1 MCIDHKYIFN
11 TICHMLAL
19 EYEGKINVALAKMVL
34 TILTIETTPVPSSI
48 DQINIAIERIFRFT
62 IPNRLLQ
69 EAVDQLLTEKNV
81 RWVGGV
87 LIIDPKKRSEIET
100 IIKSA
105 RELQE
110 KVRSEWFFD
119 IADIYEEYQQEWEN
133 RLWDCLQTFTGKALR
148 RYGINVRMLLD
159 SREPTTTT
167 EATQSLEVLFREAYE
182 ECVDSVQYD
191 FVAKYVSL
199 FFREQNDIRKRYL
212 YELVNGAFTF
222 FALVSDETV
231 SSYMREIIKPVS
243 IFVDTNFI
251 FGVVELHNYPFNE
264 ISKEIL
270 SLVEKNDL
278 PLRFLVLDRT
288 LKEYKETLEY
298 YGGVIKGRSWQPAMS
313 RVALINGHMSSI
325 ERKYHELNAESPLD
339 PEIFLT
345 KYRSPEVLLKEHGFE
360 FYTPDQKAT
369 TERDEL
375 KKRLI
380 EQYKLHMQT
389 RYPDR
394 QPKRYESLEHDVTL
408 LLTAQEHRAEGSRI
422 LDAGAMCLT
431 IDSTLYS
438 FDWYENIQGNPL
450 GVTIFPNQL
459 LHLLRPFVSQI
470 IDFEGHFART
480 FALPEFQVIETD
492 YSEVRHRVL
501 DYLNSFSNM
510 NTETA
515 IHILTDA
522 YLLRRLKEVPIG
534 ENDEFEDLIE
544 KAIVIDNVRLQ
555 KENEILS
562 SKLNNAKTEIVKL
575 MAQLDTLNQALDTL
589 NQAKEKAEKLF
600 SEITLVIRIIIGF
613 VFASISLG
621 GLFILPVFLKW
632 EWLINHPAKIG
643 LYTATTVIV
652 GCIMWI
658 IIDKNTKR
666 RKIVSGSLILPCVW
680 IVIKLLGK

>member
-1 MCIDHKYIFN
+1 MCIDNNYIFN

-19 EYEGKINVALAKMVL
+19 EDEGKINVALAKLVL
-34 TILTIETTPVPSSI
+34 TILTIETTLAPSSL
-48 DQINIAIERIFRFT
+48 DEINIAIERIFKFT

-69 EAVDQLLTEKNV
+69 EAVDQLLTEKSV
-81 RWVGGV
+81 RWVRGV
-87 LIIDPKKRSEIET
+87 LIIDPEKRSEVEA

-110 KVRSEWFFD
+110 KVRSEWFFN
-119 IADIYEEYQQEWEN
+119 IADTCEEYQQEWEN
-133 RLWDCLQTFTGKALR
+133 GLWNCLQTFTGKALR
-148 RYGINVRMLLD
+148 RYGVNARVLLD
-159 SREPTTTT
+159 SRAPITTT
-167 EATQSLEVLFREAYE
+167 EATQSLELLFREAYE

-191 FVAKYVSL
+191 FVAKYISL
-199 FFREQNDIRKRYL
+199 FFRELNDLRKRYL
-212 YELVNGAFTF
+212 SELLNGAFTF

-231 SSYMREIIKPVS
+231 SSYMRVILTPVS
-243 IFVDTNFI
+243 VFVDTNFI

-298 YGGVIKGRSWQPAMS
+298 YGGIIKRQSWQPAMS
-313 RVALINGHMSSI
+313 RAALTNGHMSSI

-345 KYRSPEVLLKEHGFE
+345 KYRRPEILLKDHGFE
-360 FYTPDQKAT
+360 FYTLDQKAT
-369 TERDEL
+369 PEHDEL

-380 EQYKLHMQT
+380 EQYKLHITT
-389 RYPDR
+389 RFPDR
-394 QPKRYESLEHDVTL
+394 QSKRYESLEHDVTL
-408 LLTAQEHRAEGSRI
+408 LLTAQGHRAQGSRI

-459 LHLLRPFVSQI
+459 LYLLRPFVSQI
-470 IDFEGHFART
+470 SDFEGHFVKT

-492 YSEVRHRVL
+492 YSEVKHRVL

-522 YLLRRLKEVPIG
+522 YLLRRLQEVPVE

-544 KAIVIDNVRLQ
+544 KAIVQDNIRLQ

-562 SKLNNAKTEIVKL
+562 SELTDAKTRIRE
-575 MAQLDTLNQALDTL
+575 MMTQLGTLNQV
-589 NQAKEKAEKLF
+589 KEKAEKLF
-600 SEITLVIRIIIGF
+600 SYITLVIRIIISI
-613 VFASISLG
+613 VFASISLS
-621 GLFILPVFLKW
+621 GLFILPGLLKW
-632 EWLINHPAKIG
+632 DWLTNHPAKTS
-643 LYTATTVIV
+643 LYTATTAIV
-652 GCIMWI
+652 VFIMWI

-666 RKIVSGSLILPCVW
+666 RKFVLASLILPCLW
-680 IVIKLLGK
+680 IAIKVLGK

>member
-1 MCIDHKYIFN
+1 MCIDNKYIFN

-19 EYEGKINVALAKMVL
+19 EDEGKINVALAKMVL
-34 TILTIETTPVPSSI
+34 TILTIETTLVPSSI
-48 DQINIAIERIFRFT
+48 DQINIAIERIFEFT

-69 EAVDQLLTEKNV
+69 EAVDQLLTEKSV
-81 RWVGGV
+81 RWVRGV
-87 LIIDPKKRSEIET
+87 LIIDPEKRSEIEA

-110 KVRSEWFFD
+110 KVRSEWVFN
-119 IADIYEEYQQEWEN
+119 IADTCEEYQQEWEN
-133 RLWDCLQTFTGKALR
+133 GLWNCLQTFTGKALR
-148 RYGINVRMLLD
+148 RYGVNARMLLD
-159 SREPTTTT
+159 SREPITTT
-167 EATQSLEVLFREAYE
+167 EATQSLELLFREAYG

-191 FVAKYVSL
+191 FVARYVSL
-199 FFREQNDIRKRYL
+199 FFTELNDLRKRYL
-212 YELVNGAFTF
+212 YELLNGAFTF

-231 SSYMREIIKPVS
+231 SSYMREILTPVLV
-243 IFVDTNFI
+243 FVDTNFI

-288 LKEYKETLEY
+288 LKEYEETLEY
-298 YGGVIKGRSWQPAMS
+298 YGDIIKRRSWQPAMS
-313 RVALINGHMSSI
+313 RAALTNGHMSSI

-345 KYRSPEVLLKEHGFE
+345 KYRSAEILLKDHGFE
-360 FYTPDQKAT
+360 FYSPDQEAT
-369 TERDEL
+369 TEHDEL

-380 EQYKLHMQT
+380 EQYKLHITT

-408 LLTAQEHRAEGSRI
+408 LMTARGHRARGSRI

-438 FDWYENIQGNPL
+438 FDWYDNIQGNPL

-459 LHLLRPFVSQI
+459 LHLLRPFVPQI
-470 IDFEGHFART
+470 SDFEGHFVKT

-492 YSEVRHRVL
+492 YSEVKHRVL
-501 DYLNSFSNM
+501 DYLSNYSNM

-522 YLLRRLKEVPIG
+522 YLLGRLQEVPI
-534 ENDEFEDLIE
+534 EDDEFEDLIE
-544 KAIVIDNVRLQ
+544 KAIVTDNLRLQ
-555 KENEILS
+555 KENKVLS
-562 SKLNNAKTEIVKL
+562 SALNNANTRIGQ
-575 MAQLDTLNQALDTL
+575 MTTQLDTLTRG
-589 NQAKEKAEKLF
+589 KEKADRL
-600 SEITLVIRIIIGF
+600 SSDISLVIRIIIGI
-613 VFASISLG
+613 VFASISLS
-621 GLFILPVFLKW
+621 GLFIFPGLLKW
-632 EWLINHPAKIG
+632 EWLINHPAKIS
-643 LYTATTVIV
+643 LYTATTAIV
-652 GCIMWI
+652 VCIMWI

-666 RKIVSGSLILPCVW
+666 RKSVIVSLILPCLW
-680 IVIKLLGK
+680 IAIKLLGK